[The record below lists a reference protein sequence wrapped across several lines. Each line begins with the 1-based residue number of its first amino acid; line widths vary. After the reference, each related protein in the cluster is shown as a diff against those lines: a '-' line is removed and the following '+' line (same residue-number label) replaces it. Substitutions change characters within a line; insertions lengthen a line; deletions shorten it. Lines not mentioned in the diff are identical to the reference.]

1 MRLAEIFRAARSGRV
16 LRFTTFALLAG
27 FRRARGAGRALVT
40 LVALIWATTTL
51 VALVALLFAW
61 TIGSAVVELA
71 QGAAEIFDLA
81 FVSEFLA
88 FGHFHEFQ
96 HFFHLIHGA
105 FEDINNGHHFINCL
119 MNG

>member
-1 MRLAEIFRAARSGRV
+1 MRLAEIFRAARIRRV
-16 LRFTTFALLAG
+16 LGFATFALLTG
-27 FRRARGAGRALVT
+27 FWRTRGAGRSLVT
-40 LVALIWATTTL
+40 LISATTTL
-51 VALVALLFAW
+51 IALVALLFAW
-61 TIGSAVVELA
+61 TVGCAVVELA

-88 FGHFHEFQ
+88 FGDFDEFQ

-105 FEDINNGHHFINCL
+105 FENINNGHHFINCL